1 MRVKLQDLLFVLKDD
16 VRIEYFVQNTR
27 SEDFEYIKKFQGTV
41 AMLRER
47 RFIVQG
53 ASNSYISYFN
63 LRGNEQTGY
72 TVCVGV

>member
-1 MRVKLQDLLFVLKDD
+1 MRIKVQDLLCVLKDD
-16 VRIEYFVQNTR
+16 IRIEYFVQNTR
-27 SEDFEYIKKFQGTV
+27 SEDFEYIKKFQGSV

-53 ASNSYISYFN
+53 ASSSYISYFN
-63 LRGNEQTGY
+63 LSGNEQTGY

>member
-1 MRVKLQDLLFVLKDD
+1 MLIKLQDLLFILKDD

-53 ASNSYISYFN
+53 ASSSYISYFS
-63 LRGNEQTGY
+63 LHGNEQTGY

>member
-1 MRVKLQDLLFVLKDD
+1 MAIKISDLLFVLKDD

-27 SEDFEYIKKFQGTV
+27 SEDFEYVKKFQGTV

-47 RFIVQG
+47 RFIIQG
-53 ASNSYISYFN
+53 VSNSYISYFN
-63 LRGNEQTGY
+63 LHGNEQTGY